1 MTTNARKTRGGPA
14 RSIPIVG
21 WLPGYRRAWLRGD
34 VLAGLTVVA
43 LLVPEGM
50 AYAQLA
56 GMPPQAAFYA
66 APVGLVLYAVLG
78 TSRQLVVAV
87 SATVAVMSAATV
99 GAVAEPATAEFFALT
114 AMLAILAGAVSV
126 VFGVLRLGRLTQF
139 FSESVLTGFVFGLA
153 LVIAIK
159 QVPKIFG
166 IEALGEDFF
175 ERLWEIVVQ
184 LPDTHLPTLLVGGAT
199 LIVMIVLERRYKRVP
214 AALLAL
220 VFGILASTLLDLESV
235 GVEVV
240 GDIPAGL
247 AAPGIPD
254 VALSDL
260 LVLLPGAFGIALVSF
275 AEAVGPA
282 RTFARKHGYPID
294 PDKELIGLGGANL
307 GAGLFQ
313 GFPIGSSLSKSAAND
328 AAGASSQ
335 MSALVA
341 AAATVLV
348 ALFLTPLFRS
358 LPEATLGAIV
368 VVAISGMMRVR
379 ELRRLLHVRRGDFV
393 FALVALLGVLVLDIL
408 PGLLC
413 AVILSLSSLVYRESR
428 PALSVLGRASG
439 SEELVDVA
447 REPGSI
453 GIPGL
458 LVVRPNEQ
466 LFFANADPVRA
477 GILSLLDGHEPPV
490 RTVVLDLELS
500 DDVDVPS
507 TDALTELYE
516 ELDQRGVTL
525 VLSRVHGPVRERLDR
540 SGLIQRIGEE
550 HIYRRTISAVNALT
564 KAGEGPPA
572 AP

>member
-1 MTTNARKTRGGPA
+1 MTTTKTREKKGGPA
-14 RSIPIVG
+14 RRIPILG
-21 WLPGYRRAWLRGD
+21 WLSGYRRAWLRGD

-66 APVGLVLYAVLG
+66 APVGLVLYAALG

-99 GAVAEPATAEFFALT
+99 GAVAEPATAEFYALT
-114 AMLAILAGAVSV
+114 AVLAILAGAVSV
-126 VFGVLRLGRLTQF
+126 IFGVLRLGRLTQF

-159 QVPKIFG
+159 QVPKILG
-166 IEALGEDFF
+166 IEALGEGFF

-184 LPDTHLPTLLVGGAT
+184 LPDTHLPTLLLGVAT

-220 VFGILASTLLDLESV
+220 VFGILASTLLDLESA

-247 AAPGIPD
+247 AAPSIPD

-282 RTFARKHGYPID
+282 RTFARKHGYQID
-294 PDKELIGLGGANL
+294 PDKELIGLGAANL

-313 GFPIGSSLSKSAAND
+313 GFPIGSSLSKSAANE
-328 AAGASSQ
+328 AAGARSQ
-335 MSALVA
+335 MSLMVA

-368 VVAISGMMRVR
+368 VVAISGMMRVK
-379 ELRRLLHVRRGDFV
+379 EMRRLLHVRRRDFV
-393 FALVALLGVLVLDIL
+393 FALVALLGVLVLDVL

-413 AVILSLSSLVYRESR
+413 AVILSLAMLVYRESR
-428 PALSVLGRASG
+428 PALSVLGRAPG
-439 SEELVDVA
+439 SDELVDVA
-447 REPGSI
+447 REPGSSRV
-453 GIPGL
+453 PGL
-458 LVVRPNEQ
+458 LVVRPDEE
-466 LFFANADPVRA
+466 LFFANADAVRA
-477 GILSLLDGHEPPV
+477 GILSLLDGDEPSV
-490 RTVVLDLELS
+490 RAVVLDLELS

-507 TDALTELYE
+507 SDALAELYE
-516 ELDQRGVTL
+516 ELDQRGVRL
-525 VLSRVHGPVRERLDR
+525 VLSRVHAPVREVLDR
-540 SGLIQRIGEE
+540 SGLIQRVGEE
-550 HIYRRTISAVNALT
+550 NIYLRSITAVNDL
-564 KAGEGPPA
+564 GQ
-572 AP
+572 